1 MTSSLRTS
9 LRFVALLAASGAGV
23 ARAEIAQVGALP
35 TEIAAAS
42 SATTLTREQVLTLLT
57 RDVAAHFNLEG
68 DLQLEL
74 VRAWAPPARTA
85 SLWELNVLEY
95 PSAASSSMLLRC
107 RVLADGAAVADA
119 TFVLRAQLWRDAWVT
134 KQPLTIGGAFEPEML
149 EARRVDLF
157 RDRDALPAAIGD
169 RSYVFARAVP
179 AGRLLSWRDIARK
192 PLVKKGTSV
201 EVSAVDGFLAISMK
215 AVAME
220 NGAQGETVTIRN
232 PESRK
237 DFTALVIG
245 ENRVQ
250 VRF

>member
-1 MTSSLRTS
+1 MMSLRTFFRLS
-9 LRFVALLAASGAGV
+9 AALAVSGAGSAQAETALV
-23 ARAEIAQVGALP
+23 AALP
-35 TEIAAAS
+35 AEVAGSS
-42 SATTLTREQVLTLLT
+42 SATALTREQVLALLT
-57 RDVAAHFNLEG
+57 RDLAAHFNLEG
-68 DLQLEL
+68 DLQVEL
-74 VRAWAPPARTA
+74 LRAWAPPARTA

-107 RVLADGAAVADA
+107 RVLADGEAVSDA

-134 KQPLTIGGAFEPEML
+134 KQPLAIGGTFEPEML

-169 RSYVFARAVP
+169 PSYVFARAVP
-179 AGRLLSWRDIARK
+179 AGRLLSWRDISRK
-192 PLVKKGTSV
+192 PLVKKGSSV
-201 EVSAVDGFLAISMK
+201 EVTAVDGVLAISMK

-220 NGAQGETVTIRN
+220 NGAQGEMVTLRN

-237 DFTALVIG
+237 DFTAMVVG
-245 ENRVQ
+245 ENRAQ